1 MSTLAERIG
10 KLDERLTKLEEHCRE
25 YQNSNNETKIDLSKA
40 ITEMKNLI
48 KTVDELPANL
58 EKTMIKTVELQAK
71 EHQLIYNKIDNL
83 RNEQEE
89 TNKKVELL
97 QQKLDERTIE
107 KNSSSFDKLIWLVIG
122 GAVGFLFF
130 LLEKVVK

>member
-97 QQKLDERTIE
+97 QQKLDERTVE

>member
-25 YQNSNNETKIDLSKA
+25 YQNSNNKTKIELSKA

-83 RNEQEE
+83 KNEQEE
-89 TNKKVELL
+89 TNKKVEKL
-97 QQKLDERTIE
+97 QQILDERTVE
-107 KNSSSFDKLIWLVIG
+107 KSSSAWDKLVWLIIG

>member
-25 YQNSNNETKIDLSKA
+25 YQNSNNETKLDLGKA
-40 ITEMKNLI
+40 IIEMKNLI

-97 QQKLDERTIE
+97 QQKLDERTVE
-107 KNSSSFDKLIWLVIG
+107 KDSSSFDKLIWLVIG
-122 GAVGFLFF
+122 GAVGFLFYI
-130 LLEKVVK
+130 LEKVVK

>member
-1 MSTLAERIG
+1 MPTLAERIG

-25 YQNSNNETKIDLSKA
+25 YQNENNATKVDLGKA

-48 KTVDELPANL
+48 KTVDELPSNL
-58 EKTMIKTVELQAK
+58 EKTMLKTIEIQAK
-71 EHQLIYNKIDNL
+71 EHQLIYNKIDNIKS
-83 RNEQEE
+83 EQEE

-97 QQKLDERTIE
+97 QPKLDERTVE
-107 KNSSSFDKLIWLVIG
+107 KSSNSWDKLIWLVIG
-122 GAVGFLFF
+122 GAIGFLFF

>member
-1 MSTLAERIG
+1 MPTLAERIG

-25 YQNSNNETKIDLSKA
+25 YQNENNATKIDLGKA

-83 RNEQEE
+83 KNEQEE
-89 TNKKVELL
+89 TNKKVEKL
-97 QQKLDERTIE
+97 QQILDERTVE
-107 KNSSSFDKLIWLVIG
+107 KSSSAWDKLIWLVIG
-122 GAVGFLFF
+122 GVVGFLFF
-130 LLEKVVK
+130 LLERVIK

>member
-1 MSTLAERIG
+1 MPTLAERIG

-25 YQNSNNETKIDLSKA
+25 YQNSNNETKVDLGKA

-48 KTVDELPANL
+48 KTVDELPSNL
-58 EKTMIKTVELQAK
+58 EKTMLKTIEIQAK
-71 EHQLIYNKIDNL
+71 EHQLIYNKIEFIQKEQKQT
-83 RNEQEE
+83 NE
-89 TNKKVELL
+89 KVEEL

-107 KNSSSFDKLIWLVIG
+107 KNSNSWDKLIWLVIG

>member
-1 MSTLAERIG
+1 MPTLAERIG

-48 KTVDELPANL
+48 KTVDELPSNL
-58 EKTMIKTVELQAK
+58 EKTMLKTIEIQAK
-71 EHQLIYNKIDNL
+71 EHQLIYNKIDNIKS
-83 RNEQEE
+83 EQEE

-97 QQKLDERTIE
+97 QQKLDERTVE
-107 KNSSSFDKLIWLVIG
+107 KSSNSWDKLIWLVIG
-122 GAVGFLFF
+122 GAIGFLFF

>member
-107 KNSSSFDKLIWLVIG
+107 KNSNSFDKLIWLVIG

>member
-25 YQNSNNETKIDLSKA
+25 YQNSNNETKLDLGKA
-40 ITEMKNLI
+40 IIEMKNLI

-97 QQKLDERTIE
+97 QQKLDERTVE

>member
-97 QQKLDERTIE
+97 QQKLDERTVE
-107 KNSSSFDKLIWLVIG
+107 KSSNSWDKLIWLVIG

>member
-25 YQNSNNETKIDLSKA
+25 YQNSNNETKLDLGKA
-40 ITEMKNLI
+40 IIEMKNLI
-48 KTVDELPANL
+48 KTVDELPSNL
-58 EKTMIKTVELQAK
+58 EKTMIKTVEIQAK
-71 EHQLIYNKIDNL
+71 EHQLIYNKIDNIKL
-83 RNEQEE
+83 EQEE

-107 KNSSSFDKLIWLVIG
+107 KDSNSWDKLVWLIIG

>member
-1 MSTLAERIG
+1 MPTLTERVG

-25 YQNSNNETKIDLSKA
+25 YQNENNATKIDLGKA

-48 KTVDELPANL
+48 KTVDELPINL
-58 EKTMIKTVELQAK
+58 EKTMIKTIELQAK

-83 RNEQEE
+83 KNEQEE
-89 TNKKVELL
+89 TSKKVEIL

-107 KNSSSFDKLIWLVIG
+107 KDSNSWSKFIWLIIG
-122 GAVGFLFF
+122 GIVGFLFF

>member
-10 KLDERLTKLEEHCRE
+10 KLEERLTKLEEHCRE
-25 YQNSNNETKIDLSKA
+25 YQNSNNETKLDLGKA
-40 ITEMKNLI
+40 IIEMKNLI

>member
-107 KNSSSFDKLIWLVIG
+107 KDSNSWDKLIWLVVG